1 MICRNTPEPA
11 LVADLLFALMN
22 EMGLTFRFILA
33 TLAVW
38 RVTHLLASEDGPAD
52 LVFRLRV
59 KLGSGFL
66 GKLMDCFYC
75 LSLWIAAPF
84 ALLVTRRV
92 ISYLLVW
99 LALSG
104 AACLLEQA
112 TSESSVHNSH
122 HEGDSSHALLRTEEN
137 RPEDQHFA

>member
-1 MICRNTPEPA
+1 
-11 LVADLLFALMN
+11 MN
-22 EMGLTFRFILA
+22 EIGLTFRFILA

-84 ALLVTRRV
+84 ALLVTRQA

-104 AACLLEQA
+104 AACLLERV
-112 TSESSVHNSH
+112 TSESGIHSFHN
-122 HEGDSSHALLRTEEN
+122 EGDSTHALLRTEEN
-137 RPEDQHFA
+137 RPEDQRFA